1 METKFKAGDVI
12 VRRAYKKM
20 KSPFLRDEMRVMD
33 VVSDGHPICPQM
45 WYVCEHCSGRI
56 DFGIVSV
63 VDEAF
68 VLN

>member
-12 VRRAYKKM
+12 VRRAYRKM

-33 VVSDGHPICPQM
+33 VVSEGHQM

-68 VLN
+68 VLI